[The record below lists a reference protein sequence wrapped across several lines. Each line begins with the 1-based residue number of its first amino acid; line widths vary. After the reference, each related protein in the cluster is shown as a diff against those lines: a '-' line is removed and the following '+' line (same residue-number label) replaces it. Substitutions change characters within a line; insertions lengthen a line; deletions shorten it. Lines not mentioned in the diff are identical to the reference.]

1 MTLPTPWWETIRLR
15 DEIVSASGAIED
27 VQMSLFNAVHGVA
40 GGGKVPYSDPSYYG
54 EITFPSRSLVG
65 LMAQIAVRL
74 GAVGGFESARALWRL
89 DQGMGGGK
97 SHGLI
102 GLWHLV
108 TSPKALAD
116 TDLGRLV
123 FAEAERIAGKGNIAS
138 DLGHPVC
145 VVLSCDNMTPGK
157 GDKTSDGPAETLGER
172 FLWRLFDGASKTWN
186 EFRQHTSN
194 KDKLAEALNR
204 VGRPVLILVDE
215 IMDYIRAASVLE
227 NDKLVVQD
235 MAFLRALLDTV
246 NDVPNCAMVFVLI
259 SSERDSMVLTDLG
272 SHCRDELHDLLVRN
286 GETESVTSANDFA
299 DIIRRR
305 LFDGAPP
312 KEVVSKTADAFRDAM
327 GGKWGKDVFD
337 RLPWANSSEWNK
349 RVERSYPFHPA
360 MIDLAEQEWSLH
372 TGFQRVRSTIQIF
385 SAAIWEQ
392 QKRAKK
398 AAWAPALIGVSD
410 LPLSAR
416 DVREAL
422 LNSGLIGDQRT
433 VSSYR
438 EIAGTEV
445 VADDD
450 TRGTARQ
457 LDLKKDPPPSYIDV
471 NPRAAERTATALFIY
486 SIGPRPQGRRGATEL
501 ELKAAS
507 FAPAATYGI
516 GDAEVVLA
524 ELRSPETGLA
534 ALEEIPG
541 KGGQPG
547 RLLLSTRQTLNMFIR
562 AQRSAVSDVDRDA
575 DIADLAWD
583 LATTGPPFAA
593 KVRVESGDESKDKRS
608 LIEILEAAG
617 IDNARTNRLV
627 ILDPRRFSL
636 LNGADQETREA
647 IRAAMGIGS
656 NKLPVGWASSA
667 VFAIINTQ
675 RRAHARKL
683 AVEHLARKRVADI
696 EAVRADD
703 ELFEKAKAEVKDAE
717 DRLKKAIRDA
727 YQHVLYLGEDADGN
741 RAVRAIRFDKEGPT
755 SLDGSIVWAALADA
769 EKAFGKGEFNAK
781 ALLHNLR
788 STDWGRPLSEIRDS
802 FWNTPRL
809 PLLPDGDDDLRRAL
823 FEAIK
828 EGKVR
833 LVDKDGDE
841 RKATTPSEIN
851 LSSSGLRIAKP
862 DEPPGPTAVV
872 VPDVVGKKWPDA
884 RIQLEKFGLVPVG
897 DGEGTVV
904 TQFPQAGVTVEAGSS
919 ITLKVVGD
927 NGDATTVEHQV
938 SITVTTSLAD
948 DPKRDALRL
957 LFIALAN
964 AVDESATHVQMTVKI
979 TLPTDVTDEVVA
991 KAEAVTPHVSITDL

>member
-1 MTLPTPWWETIRLR
+1 MMPTPWWKTVRLR

-40 GGGKVPYSDPSYYG
+40 GGGKVPYSDPRYYG

-74 GAVGGFESARALWRL
+74 GAVGGFEGARALWRL

-108 TSPKALAD
+108 TSPNTFAD

-123 FAEAERIAGKGNIAS
+123 FAEAEHIAGKGNIAS

-157 GDKTSDGPAETLGER
+157 GDKTLDGPADTLGER

-186 EFRQHTSN
+186 EFREHTSN
-194 KDKLAEALNR
+194 KDMLAAALAR

-215 IMDYIRAASVLE
+215 IMDYIRAASSLE

-259 SSERDSMVLTDLG
+259 SSERDNMVLTDLG

-305 LFDGAPP
+305 LFDGSPA
-312 KEVVSKTADAFRDAM
+312 KEVVAKTANAFRAAM

-337 RLPWANSSEWNK
+337 RLPWANASEWSQ
-349 RVERSYPFHPA
+349 RVERAYPFHPA
-360 MIDLAEQEWSLH
+360 LIDLAEQEWSLH

-385 SAAIWEQ
+385 AAAVWEQ
-392 QKRAKK
+392 QKRANSD
-398 AAWAPALIGVSD
+398 AWVPALIGLGD

-422 LNSGLIGDQRT
+422 LNSGLIEDQRT

-450 TRGTARQ
+450 QRGTARQ
-457 LDLKKDPPPSYIDV
+457 LDVKRDPPPVYIDV
-471 NPRAAERTATALFIY
+471 NSRAAERTATALFVY
-486 SIGPRPQGRRGATEL
+486 SIGPRPQGRRGATEF
-501 ELKAAS
+501 ELKASS
-507 FAPAATYGI
+507 FVPAATYGI

-524 ELRSPETGLA
+524 ELRSPDTGLA

-541 KGGQPG
+541 KGGQPS

-562 AQRSAVSDVDRDA
+562 AQRNAVSDADRDA
-575 DIADLAWD
+575 DLADLAWD
-583 LATTGPPFAA
+583 LANSGPFTA
-593 KVRVESGDESKDKRS
+593 KVRVESGDESTDKRS
-608 LIEILEAAG
+608 LIEILEASG

-636 LNGADQETREA
+636 LNGGDQETREA
-647 IRAAMGIGS
+647 IRAAMGIGPK
-656 NKLPVGWASSA
+656 KLPVGWASSA
-667 VFAIINTQ
+667 VFAVINGQ

-683 AVEHLARKRVADI
+683 AMEHLARKRVADI
-696 EAVRADD
+696 EAVRADE

-717 DRLKKAIRDA
+717 ARLKKAIRDA

-741 RAVRAIRFDKEGPT
+741 RAEQAIRFDKEGPT
-755 SLDGSIVWAALADA
+755 SLDGSIVWAALAEAD
-769 EKAFGKGEFNAK
+769 KAFGKGEFDAK

-788 STDWGRPLSEIRDS
+788 ATDWGRPISEIRDG

-809 PLLPDGDDDLRRAL
+809 PLLPDGDEDLRQAL
-823 FEAIK
+823 FQAIN
-828 EGKVR
+828 EGKAR
-833 LVDKDGDE
+833 LVDKDGAP
-841 RKATTPSEIN
+841 RKAISPSEIN

-862 DEPPGPTAVV
+862 HEDVGPTTVV
-872 VPDVVGKKWPDA
+872 VPDVVGKKWPAA
-884 RIQLEKFGLVPVG
+884 RLQLENIGLVPVG
-897 DGEGTVV
+897 DGEGTVA
-904 TQFPQAGVTVEAGSS
+904 TQFPQAGVSVEPGSS
-919 ITLKVVGD
+919 IMLKVAGD
-927 NGDATTVEHQV
+927 FGGATTAEHQV

-948 DPKRDALRL
+948 GTRRDPLRL
-957 LFIALAN
+957 LFNALAN
-964 AVDESATHVQMTVKI
+964 AVDESASHVQMTVKI
-979 TLPTDVTDEVVA
+979 TLPTDAKDDVVA
-991 KAEAVTPHVSITDL
+991 RAGAVTPHVSTTEL